1 MMPAVR
7 RSVRHKLMTVVLFTT
22 FVALLI
28 ASVAMTLYDF
38 RSYRTA
44 AANDLLT
51 QARILGHA
59 AAPALAFDDEK
70 AAEAA
75 LAILSSRPSI
85 LAAAIYRPNG
95 EPFATYR
102 QPGAEHTDFPRVSSD
117 GIEFDGNRVT
127 VFRGVV
133 QNNELQGTIYLLAS
147 YDFHQRLQ
155 DYISIMVAVMA
166 MSLLVALLVS
176 LWLQRALTRPL
187 LSVAEVAGQVV
198 ERKDFSL
205 RATKTT
211 DDEIGTLVEAFN
223 AMLAEVERRAGAL
236 EESNRTLQHEMLER
250 HAAEDALRVADRRK
264 DEFLATLAHEL
275 RNPLAPLQNALHI
288 LRLKE
293 NDPVA
298 AEKARAMMERQLK
311 QLVRL
316 VDDLLDASRITT
328 GKLTVRR
335 EPVELQAVLRSAIET
350 TRPFIEARRH
360 TLQIDIPDNPTI
372 VVKGDATRLAQVFS
386 NLLNNAA
393 KYTDE
398 GGTIRLSCAVEE
410 DRARVKVSDNGIG
423 VPQEMLSS
431 IFDMF
436 TQADSSLERAYAGL
450 GVGLTLARS
459 LVELH
464 GGRIS
469 VSSAGARRGSEFEVT
484 LPILFTGAQP
494 AVTQEAPARFQG
506 RAHRILLA
514 DDNVDFAQSMSV
526 LLTKAGHEVRVEHD
540 GQAAY
545 AAALEFHPDTAFL
558 DIGLPGLNGY
568 DLAARMRATPELAH
582 CVLIAVTGWGQER
595 DRIRARQAGF
605 DRHLVK
611 PADLDQIMTILDS
624 AVPLPGT

>member
-1 MMPAVR
+1 MAGVRESVR
-7 RSVRHKLMTVVLFTT
+7 RKLMAVVLFTT
-22 FVALLI
+22 FIALLI
-28 ASVAMTLYDF
+28 ASAAMTLYDF
-38 RSYRTA
+38 RSYRNA

-75 LAILSSRPSI
+75 LATLSARSSI
-85 LAAAIYRPNG
+85 LAAAIYRRDG
-95 EPFATYR
+95 QLFARYV
-102 QPGAEHTDFPRVSSD
+102 QSGAPLTPFPRVSSD
-117 GIEFDGNRVT
+117 GVEFDGNRVT
-127 VFRGVV
+127 VFFSLVED
-133 QNNELQGTIYLLAS
+133 NELQGTIYLLAS
-147 YDFHQRLQ
+147 YDFHLRLQ

-166 MSLLVALLVS
+166 MSLLAALLIS

-187 LSVAEVAGQVV
+187 LSVAEIAEQVV
-198 ERKDFSL
+198 ERRDFSL

-236 EESNRTLQHEMLER
+236 EDSNRTLQREMLER

-293 NDPVA
+293 NDRAA
-298 AEKARAMMERQLK
+298 AEKARAMMERQLR

-316 VDDLLDASRITT
+316 VDDLLDVSRITT
-328 GKLTVRR
+328 GKLAVRR
-335 EPVELQAVLRSAIET
+335 EPVELQAVLRSAVET
-350 TRPFIEARRH
+350 ARPFVDARKH
-360 TLQIDIPDNPTI
+360 KLEIDIPDNPSI

-398 GGTIRLSCAVEE
+398 GGTIGLRCAVED
-410 DRARVKVSDNGIG
+410 DRAIVKVSDNGIG
-423 VPQEMLSS
+423 IPEGMLSS

-436 TQADSSLERAYAGL
+436 TQADSSLERAYSGL

-469 VSSAGARRGSEFEVT
+469 VSSAGLRQGSEFQVS
-484 LPILFTGAQP
+484 LPILSVSALP
-494 AVTQEAPARFQG
+494 APARDAPAPSHG
-506 RAHRILLA
+506 HVHRILLA
-514 DDNVDFAQSMSV
+514 DDNVDFALSMSE
-526 LLTKAGHEVRVEHD
+526 LLRQAGHEVRVEHD
-540 GQAAY
+540 GRAAF

-568 DLAARMRATPELAH
+568 DLAARMRGTPELAH

-595 DRIRARQAGF
+595 DRVRAREAGF

-611 PADLDQIMTILDS
+611 PADLAQIMAILDN
-624 AVPLPGT
+624 ACPLPGT